1 MQNFYARELQYST
14 RLQLQ
19 SLDDQLLKFQCFF
32 LWVFPGEK
40 GTLTHGALVD
50 GKFDGFIQSYQGT
63 YYVEPVE
70 RYLEGKNV
78 PFHSVIYH
86 EDDIREFSPR
96 KTKHTRNA
104 SAVPF
109 SFPFVAN
116 LPVRCS
122 WRMHM

>member
-1 MQNFYARELQYST
+1 MQNLYARELQYST
-14 RLQLQ
+14 RLQVQ
-19 SLDDQLLKFQCFF
+19 SLDDQLLKFQFVFF
-32 LWVFPGEK
+32 WVFPGEK

-96 KTKHTRNA
+96 KTKHTKHIRGA
-104 SAVPF
+104 LFIP
-109 SFPFVAN
+109 
-116 LPVRCS
+116 LR
-122 WRMHM
+122 R

>member
-1 MQNFYARELQYST
+1 MQNFYAWELQYST
-14 RLQLQ
+14 RLQVQ
-19 SLDDQLLKFQCFF
+19 SLSDQLLKFQCFF

-96 KTKHTRNA
+96 KTKRTRNA

-109 SFPFVAN
+109 SIP
-116 LPVRCS
+116 LRS
-122 WRMHM
+122 